1 MTSSS
6 PQWCRSAGAWE
17 GAGWRLQLVNL
28 KTVAAGGDCSRR
40 AGEGA
45 GWCSR

>member
-6 PQWCRSAGAWE
+6 PQWCRPAGTWE

-28 KTVAAGGDCSRR
+28 KTVTACEDCSRR
-40 AGEGA
+40 AGRG
-45 GWCSR
+45 RVV